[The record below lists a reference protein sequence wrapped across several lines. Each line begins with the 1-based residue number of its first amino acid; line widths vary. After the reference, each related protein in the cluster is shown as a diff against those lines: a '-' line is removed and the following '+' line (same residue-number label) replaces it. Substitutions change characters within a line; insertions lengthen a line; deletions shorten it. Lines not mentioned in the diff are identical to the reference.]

1 MEGNMH
7 FENLIYEKDGHIAK
21 VTLNRPQ
28 KLNALNRN
36 LLYDLRKA
44 LREVEDDDEVRVVV
58 LKGAGRAFCAGHDY
72 SRPEWES
79 GGRELGDLTET
90 HRVDMTMRV
99 RLYLSVWDLPK
110 PVIAQVHGACFAAG
124 SMLAGLCD
132 LVVVAEDAQIGP
144 SQVPSPIG
152 QGIYSPVW
160 LSLIGVR
167 KAKEYIFLGGLMDG
181 SEAAQIGWATRAVPA
196 DELEAAVDRMAA
208 QIARIPLEMLMIIHE
223 QINKVNAMNTLISNL
238 KKASEESRKTRGSE
252 EKRYFHLSAN
262 NVLSQLQTMIEG
274 SKSSIKIMTDQW
286 GFGLL
291 AECKEQLLSV
301 LRRNLDVK
309 VLVAPSQICSES
321 FRVIPDGV
329 EIRASDITQ
338 NCFIFDETELLLID
352 NSNGKGAIFSSTDI
366 LGINQEKV
374 FSNIWKN
381 AIKTKALGDM
391 TKAEA
396 QEIYKIIKIV
406 NEAGLPY
413 LLNSTMISKKPE
425 ADMFKLLEKNG
436 VSLKSKT
443 LDDVIEIIDAI
454 MQITCSGHVNFEA
467 NTKNI
472 TIESKLNSGHSLP
485 WVSILDGCLQKQGYK
500 TRTIYQNNSSKG
512 EKVHIKITKN

>member
-1 MEGNMH
+1 MVNEHILTVSLEEFG
-7 FENLIYEKDGHIAK
+7 LSKYEAQAYVSLIAK
-21 VTLNRPQ
+21 GTIS
-28 KLNALNRN
+28 A
-36 LLYDLRKA
+36 
-44 LREVEDDDEVRVVV
+44 
-58 LKGAGRAFCAGHDY
+58 
-72 SRPEWES
+72 
-79 GGRELGDLTET
+79 GDLAYYSEIPRTKIYPTLLKLENKKL
-90 HRVDMTMRV
+90 VII
-99 RLYLSVWDLPK
+99 SKSK
-110 PVIAQVHGACFAAG
+110 PIMCTAIAP
-124 SMLAGLCD
+124 
-132 LVVVAEDAQIGP
+132 EDA
-144 SQVPSPIG
+144 
-152 QGIYSPVW
+152 
-160 LSLIGVR
+160 
-167 KAKEYIFLGGLMDG
+167 FDG
-181 SEAAQIGWATRAVPA
+181 
-196 DELEAAVDRMAA
+196 
-208 QIARIPLEMLMIIHE
+208 IIHE

-366 LGINQEKV
+366 LGLNQEKV

-391 TKAEA
+391 TKTEA

-413 LLNSTMISKKPE
+413 LLNSTMVSKKPE

-500 TRTIYQNNSSKG
+500 TRTVYQNNSNKG

>member
-1 MEGNMH
+1 MVNEHVLTVSLEEFG
-7 FENLIYEKDGHIAK
+7 LSKYEAQAYVALIAK
-21 VTLNRPQ
+21 GTIS
-28 KLNALNRN
+28 A
-36 LLYDLRKA
+36 
-44 LREVEDDDEVRVVV
+44 
-58 LKGAGRAFCAGHDY
+58 
-72 SRPEWES
+72 
-79 GGRELGDLTET
+79 GDLAYYSEIPRTKIYPTLLKLENKKL
-90 HRVDMTMRV
+90 VII
-99 RLYLSVWDLPK
+99 SKSK
-110 PVIAQVHGACFAAG
+110 PIMCTAIAP
-124 SMLAGLCD
+124 
-132 LVVVAEDAQIGP
+132 EDA
-144 SQVPSPIG
+144 
-152 QGIYSPVW
+152 
-160 LSLIGVR
+160 
-167 KAKEYIFLGGLMDG
+167 FDG
-181 SEAAQIGWATRAVPA
+181 
-196 DELEAAVDRMAA
+196 
-208 QIARIPLEMLMIIHE
+208 IIHE
-223 QINKVNAMNTLISNL
+223 QINKVNAMNALISNL

-309 VLVAPSQICSES
+309 VLVSPSQICSES

-338 NCFIFDETELLLID
+338 NCFIFDETELLMVD

-366 LGINQEKV
+366 LGINQEKI

-391 TKAEA
+391 TKTEA

-406 NEAGLPY
+406 NEIGLPY
-413 LLNSTMISKKPE
+413 LLNSTMVSKKPE
-425 ADMFKLLEKNG
+425 VDMVKLLEKNG

>member
-1 MEGNMH
+1 MVNEHVLTVSLEEFG
-7 FENLIYEKDGHIAK
+7 LSKYEAQAYVALIAK
-21 VTLNRPQ
+21 GTIS
-28 KLNALNRN
+28 A
-36 LLYDLRKA
+36 
-44 LREVEDDDEVRVVV
+44 
-58 LKGAGRAFCAGHDY
+58 
-72 SRPEWES
+72 
-79 GGRELGDLTET
+79 GDLAYYSEIPRTKIYPTLLKLENKKL
-90 HRVDMTMRV
+90 VII
-99 RLYLSVWDLPK
+99 SKSK
-110 PVIAQVHGACFAAG
+110 PIMCTAI
-124 SMLAGLCD
+124 SP
-132 LVVVAEDAQIGP
+132 EDA
-144 SQVPSPIG
+144 
-152 QGIYSPVW
+152 
-160 LSLIGVR
+160 
-167 KAKEYIFLGGLMDG
+167 FDG
-181 SEAAQIGWATRAVPA
+181 
-196 DELEAAVDRMAA
+196 
-208 QIARIPLEMLMIIHE
+208 IIHE

-274 SKSSIKIMTDQW
+274 SKSSIRIMTDQW

-309 VLVAPSQICSES
+309 VLVASSQICSES

>member
-1 MEGNMH
+1 
-7 FENLIYEKDGHIAK
+7 
-21 VTLNRPQ
+21 
-28 KLNALNRN
+28 
-36 LLYDLRKA
+36 
-44 LREVEDDDEVRVVV
+44 
-58 LKGAGRAFCAGHDY
+58 
-72 SRPEWES
+72 
-79 GGRELGDLTET
+79 
-90 HRVDMTMRV
+90 
-99 RLYLSVWDLPK
+99 
-110 PVIAQVHGACFAAG
+110 
-124 SMLAGLCD
+124 
-132 LVVVAEDAQIGP
+132 
-144 SQVPSPIG
+144 
-152 QGIYSPVW
+152 
-160 LSLIGVR
+160 
-167 KAKEYIFLGGLMDG
+167 
-181 SEAAQIGWATRAVPA
+181 
-196 DELEAAVDRMAA
+196 
-208 QIARIPLEMLMIIHE
+208 
-223 QINKVNAMNTLISNL
+223 MNTLISNL

-338 NCFIFDETELLLID
+338 NCFIFDETELLMID
-352 NSNGKGAIFSSTDI
+352 NNNGKGAIFSSTDI
-366 LGINQEKV
+366 LGLNQEKV

-391 TKAEA
+391 TKTEA

-413 LLNSTMISKKPE
+413 LLNSTMVSKKPE